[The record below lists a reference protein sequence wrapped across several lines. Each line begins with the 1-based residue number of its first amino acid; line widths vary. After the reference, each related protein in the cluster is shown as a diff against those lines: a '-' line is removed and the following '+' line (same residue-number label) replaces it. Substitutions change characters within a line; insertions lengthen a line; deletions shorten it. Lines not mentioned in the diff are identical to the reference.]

1 MRDVV
6 LRCRNNGKQ
15 NGSYRDYIGV
25 IENKY
30 VCTDVYIQEMR
41 VATAILMA
49 TKLTATSRENSASQ
63 IHRKKFL
70 SY

>member
-6 LRCRNNGKQ
+6 LLCVDNGKQ
-15 NGSYRDYIGV
+15 NENYRDYIRV
-25 IENKY
+25 IE
-30 VCTDVYIQEMR
+30 TIYIYRQEMR

-49 TKLTATSRENSASQ
+49 TELTAMPRENSASQ